1 VRKIA
6 TKKAEEARLKRVN
19 LNIPLDL
26 HNSFKSA
33 TAAQGLDMTTVLMQY
48 IREYVDKYSG
58 KGKGRRQ

>member
-1 VRKIA
+1 MRKIT

>member
-1 VRKIA
+1 VRKIT

>member
-1 VRKIA
+1 
-6 TKKAEEARLKRVN
+6 LKRVN

>member
-1 VRKIA
+1 MRKIA